1 VRAWCPCVTAR
12 GAVAHDHGIRRQDL
26 ARLVQAMG
34 RTPLGRSVLSRA
46 SSSILSWRC
55 VALLAVSPRTTRY
68 AGIRYVS
75 YLDQREVVF
84 ALGIDLGLD
93 DRSCSLDGELGSYG

>member
-1 VRAWCPCVTAR
+1 MRVWCPCVTAR
-12 GAVAHDHGIRRQDL
+12 EAVAHDQGIRRQDV

-46 SSSILSWRC
+46 SSSILSWWW
-55 VALLAVSPRTTRY
+55 VVLLAVSPCNTRY
-68 AGIRYVS
+68 AGVRHVS
-75 YLDQREVVF
+75 YPDQREVVF

-93 DRSCSLDGELGSYG
+93 DRSCPLDGELGSYG

>member
-1 VRAWCPCVTAR
+1 MTAR
-12 GAVAHDHGIRRQDL
+12 EAVAHDQGIRRQDV
-26 ARLVQAMG
+26 ARLVQAIG

-55 VALLAVSPRTTRY
+55 VAHLAVSPCTTRY
-68 AGIRYVS
+68 AGVRYVS

-84 ALGIDLGLD
+84 ALGIDFGLD
-93 DRSCSLDGELGSYG
+93 DRSCPLDGELGSYG

>member
-1 VRAWCPCVTAR
+1 MTAR
-12 GAVAHDHGIRRQDL
+12 EAVAHDQGIRRQDV
-26 ARLVQAMG
+26 ARFLQTMG

-46 SSSILSWRC
+46 SSSILSWRLG
-55 VALLAVSPRTTRY
+55 VVLFAVSPCNTRY
-68 AGIRYVS
+68 AGVRYVS